1 METSPIIDTHV
12 HFWDPDRL
20 SCPWLTGVPAINRRF
35 TPEEY
40 RSATARLPITGIVFV
55 QADVAPQHSRAEVE
69 WVAELARSEPRIGA
83 IVAFA
88 PLEEG
93 EAVAG
98 TLEELSG
105 QPLVRGIRRLIQSE
119 PDPAFCLRDGFVA
132 GVRALARYDLS
143 FDICIRSTQL
153 ESAVELVRTCP
164 GVRFIL
170 DHIGKP
176 DIAGGELEPWMSLI
190 AQLAALPNV
199 TCKLSGLVT
208 EAHHGSWTSDDL
220 RPYIEHVI
228 ECFGFDRLMYGSD
241 WPVVTLA
248 ADYDRWAATLQAEVA
263 GCSATERRKLFH
275 DNAKMTYRFG

>member
-1 METSPIIDTHV
+1 METLPIIDAHV
-12 HFWDPDRL
+12 HFWDPERL
-20 SCPWLTGVPAINRRF
+20 SYPWLLGVPAINRRF

-40 RSATARLPITGIVFV
+40 RSATAGVPITGIVFV
-55 QADVAPQHSRAEVE
+55 QADVAPEHSLAEVE
-69 WVAELARSEPRIGA
+69 WVAELARNEPRIKA

-88 PLEEG
+88 PLEDG
-93 EAVAG
+93 EPVAG
-98 TLEELSG
+98 TLEELSS

-119 PDPAFCLRDGFVA
+119 PDPAFCLRGGFVA

-153 ESAVELVRTCP
+153 ESAIELVRRCP
-164 GVRFIL
+164 DVRFIL

-176 DIAGGELEPWMSLI
+176 DIAGGELEPWKALI

-199 TCKLSGLVT
+199 VCKLSGLVT
-208 EAHHGSWTSDDL
+208 EADHASWTPEDL
-220 RPYIEHVI
+220 RPYIGHVI

-248 ADYDRWAATLQAEVA
+248 SDYDRWAATLQAEVA
-263 GCSATERRKLFH
+263 GCSPAEQRRLFH
-275 DNAKMTYRFG
+275 DNARLTYRLG